1 MTHRPPVTPA
11 LAALLPFALLGPA
24 VFAYNPPTDQAGR
37 LSVRIEGPAEVTET
51 GVALPLGVVLRNGG
65 QSQLRGTVRLRVI
78 DQWKADPDGAVRF
91 QLGPGETAVLPF
103 SITGGDLHR
112 QCVAWSG
119 GERVWVNRGQTDWP
133 VGETLLPEYAFLA
146 EAPCGSGTLRAGIVR
161 RQGVIV
167 EFAHSAEQS
176 YVNGRQWADPSPLR
190 SNPDPR
196 PIDFGGVIT
205 AGGCRI
211 RPHAG
216 QLEIAPLPG
225 EHVPAFWLKI
235 DWPRLPWQMPLPQ
248 HVDVLAEDGSVQSGD
263 PRRDA
268 GTGVFG
274 RRVRIPPPMNGGQV
288 VRRLAGSR
296 RRRLGFGQTPPGKPA
311 RCSRPADCPK
321 RTPPLGW

>member
-146 EAPCGSGTLRAGIVR
+146 ECLWLRHA
-161 RQGVIV
+161 
-167 EFAHSAEQS
+167 
-176 YVNGRQWADPSPLR
+176 
-190 SNPDPR
+190 
-196 PIDFGGVIT
+196 
-205 AGGCRI
+205 AGGHRPPPGGDCRI
-211 RPHAG
+211 RPFRRAVLCQRPPVG
-216 QLEIAPLPG
+216 RSLAAPLKSG
-225 EHVPAFWLKI
+225 SPADRFRRR
-235 DWPRLPWQMPLPQ
+235 DHGGRLP
-248 HVDVLAEDGSVQSGD
+248 DS
-263 PRRDA
+263 
-268 GTGVFG
+268 
-274 RRVRIPPPMNGGQV
+274 
-288 VRRLAGSR
+288 
-296 RRRLGFGQTPPGKPA
+296 PA
-311 RCSRPADCPK
+311 RRATGD
-321 RTPPLGW
+321 RAAAG